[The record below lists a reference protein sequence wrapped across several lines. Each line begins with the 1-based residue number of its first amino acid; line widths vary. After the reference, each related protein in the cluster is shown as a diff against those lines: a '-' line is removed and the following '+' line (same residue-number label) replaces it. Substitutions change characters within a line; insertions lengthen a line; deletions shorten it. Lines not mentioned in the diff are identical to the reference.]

1 MLLLA
6 SFIVAGALWW
16 VARQLVGELR
26 AARVEASRSRVI
38 VLLELFAPALAAARD
53 DPRAF
58 LVWQPVASSAR
69 QLFPAEF
76 AELDRVSGGT
86 FPFTTGQLETAHAQ
100 WTADWL
106 TWERAHDAEYKL
118 KSAVAQLEARAD
130 DASSVGR
137 AKLDAVEL
145 EKLELYQRHYQEYVR
160 VAKALRALIT

>member
-1 MLLLA
+1 MVVLA
-6 SFIVAGALWW
+6 AFVLAGTVWW
-16 VARQLVGELR
+16 VARQVVGELR

-38 VLLELFAPALAAARD
+38 VLLELFAPALAAAPS

-58 LVWQPVASSAR
+58 LVWQPIASSAR

-86 FPFTTGQLETAHAQ
+86 FPFTTGQLEAAHAQ

-106 TWERAHDAEYKL
+106 TWERAHDAEFKL
-118 KSAVAQLEARAD
+118 KAAVAEHEVRAG
-130 DASSVGR
+130 DASPVAR

-145 EKLELYQRHYQEYVR
+145 EKLELYQRRYQEYVR
-160 VAKALRALIT
+160 IAKALRALTT

>member
-1 MLLLA
+1 MVVLA
-6 SFIVAGALWW
+6 ALILAGTVWW
-16 VARQLVGELR
+16 VAQQMVGEQR
-26 AARVEASRSRVI
+26 AARVEASRGRVM
-38 VLLELFAPALAAARD
+38 VLLELFAPALAAARS

-58 LVWQPVASSAR
+58 LVWQPIASSAR

-76 AELDRVSGGT
+76 AELDRVSAGT
-86 FPFTTGQLETAHAQ
+86 FPFTTSQLEAAHAQ

-118 KSAVAQLEARAD
+118 KAAVAEREVRD
-130 DASSVGR
+130 EDASPAAR

-145 EKLELYQRHYQEYVR
+145 EKLELYQRRYQEYVR

>member
-1 MLLLA
+1 MVVLA
-6 SFIVAGALWW
+6 ALILAGAVWW
-16 VARQLVGELR
+16 VGRQAVGELR
-26 AARVEASRSRVI
+26 AVRVEASRSRVI
-38 VLLELFAPALAAARD
+38 VLLELFAPALAAART

-58 LVWQPVASSAR
+58 LVWQPIASSAR

-76 AELDRVSGGT
+76 AEIDRVSGGT
-86 FPFTTGQLETAHAQ
+86 FPFTSADIEAAHAQ

-118 KSAVAQLEARAD
+118 KAAVAERDLRAE
-130 DASSVGR
+130 DASPAAR

-145 EKLELYQRHYQEYVR
+145 EKLELYQRRYQEYVR